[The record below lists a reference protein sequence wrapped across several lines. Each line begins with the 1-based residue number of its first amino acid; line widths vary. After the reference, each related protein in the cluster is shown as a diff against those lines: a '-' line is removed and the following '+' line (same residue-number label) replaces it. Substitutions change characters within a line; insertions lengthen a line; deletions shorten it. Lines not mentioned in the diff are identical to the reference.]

1 MYRPA
6 DFSCCNFKMLLM
18 TVSFSLSPRVD
29 RQCFVYLLLLI
40 RLTNSPLAVLDSCW
54 FFSFKSNFSYLFI
67 QTSANR
73 AMTSTQKRMYLL
85 LLNPHPDPVES
96 QGWPWSWSREPK
108 PSSDFCTKQFS
119 LLGVPFSGYIHRY
132 LQPSSQPICRY
143 FHLKK
148 KSCIL
153 GMPAPSLSSHCSTLC
168 PSRYAYSRH
177 SCRWNHTTW
186 GLPWPASFA

>member
-1 MYRPA
+1 MYHPT
-6 DFSCCNFKMLLM
+6 DFSCHNFKMLL
-18 TVSFSLSPRVD
+18 TTASFSPSPRVN
-29 RQCFVYLLLLI
+29 RQCFVYLLPLI
-40 RLTNSPLAVLDSCW
+40 HLTNSPLAVLDSCC
-54 FFSFKSNFSYLFI
+54 FFPFKSNFSYLFI

-73 AMTSTQKRMYLL
+73 AMASTEKRMYLL
-85 LLNPHPDPVES
+85 LLNPHPDVES

-108 PSSDFCTKQFS
+108 PSSDFCTEQFS

-132 LQPSSQPICRY
+132 LQPSSQPICSY

-153 GMPAPSLSSHCSTLC
+153 EMPAPSLSSRYPTLC

-177 SCRWNHTTW
+177 SCR
-186 GLPWPASFA
+186 